1 MKTGILLLAALLLGA
16 FAAHFLLEDAG
27 YVLINMHGYAVE
39 MSVPG
44 LVLGLVLIYTA
55 VRLALRLWRA
65 PRRLGRAAGRYREGR
80 ARDRL
85 TSGLLAVAEGN
96 AAKGER
102 LLARSA
108 GKSGAPLIGY
118 LSAARAAQQQ
128 GSEDRRDHWLKLALE
143 RSPGARPAV
152 LITQAE
158 FQIEAGKYQDALTTL
173 DQLKT
178 QAPANA
184 RGLALTAEAYRR
196 LHRWAEL
203 EALLPRLAKA
213 KALDERDLEALKEQ
227 CAEALLTD
235 AGHGKD
241 SARVE
246 EIWRNLPKPLHSRPP
261 LLTAYARAVAAC
273 GDHDRLEKTIRKA
286 LKTAWIPGL
295 VEVYGAL
302 ETSNPH
308 AHLSHAEAWLTRR
321 GDDPILLMTAARLCI
336 QNQLW
341 GKARSYLE
349 TSLGMRPDP
358 DGYQLYGQLLETMGE
373 EDGAAEAFRLG
384 LQTATAAARLPA
396 LEGPGARQQR

>member
-1 MKTGILLLAALLLGA
+1 MKTGILVLAALLLGA
-16 FAAHFLLEDAG
+16 FTAHFLLEDAG
-27 YVLINMHGYAVE
+27 YVLIDMRGYAVE

-44 LVLGLVLIYTA
+44 LVLGMVLIYLA
-55 VRLALRLWRA
+55 VRLAVKLWRA
-65 PRRLGRAAGRYREGR
+65 PRRLGRAAGRYRESR

-85 TSGLLAVAEGN
+85 TSGLLAIAEGN

-128 GSEDRRDHWLKLALE
+128 GSEDRRDRWLKLALE
-143 RSPGARPAV
+143 RDPQARPAV

-158 FQIEAGKYQDALTTL
+158 CQIDAGEYREALTTL
-173 DQLKT
+173 HQLKA
-178 QAPANA
+178 QAPGNT

-196 LHRWAEL
+196 LHRWADL
-203 EALLPRLAKA
+203 EAVLPRLAQA
-213 KALDERDLEALKEQ
+213 KALEAKDLEALQEQ
-227 CAEALLTD
+227 CAEALLDD
-235 AGHGKD
+235 AARGKD
-241 SARVE
+241 SGRVE
-246 EIWRNLPKPLHSRPP
+246 EIWRNLPKTQRSRPS

-273 GDHDRLEKTIRKA
+273 GDHDKLEKIIRKA
-286 LKTAWIPGL
+286 LKTAWVPDL

-302 ETSNPH
+302 ETGNPH

-358 DGYQLYGQLLETMGE
+358 AGYQLYGQLLETMGE
-373 EDGAAEAFRLG
+373 EDGATEAFRLG
-384 LQTATAAARLPA
+384 LQTATAANRLPA
-396 LEGPGARQQR
+396 LEGPGSGRQR